1 MKNIN
6 KITINNEEIYLKKS
20 GVFGWGIVYPYR
32 IDGKINW
39 KNLISGGSWI
49 KLIIILF
56 AVLIILGGIS
66 EYSTAVK
73 MANECLNKEGIL
85 QYNFPV

>member
-1 MKNIN
+1 MKKIN

-20 GVFGWGIVYPYR
+20 GVFGWGVINPYK

-39 KNLISGGSWI
+39 KNLLIGGSWT
-49 KLIIILF
+49 KLIIII
-56 AVLIILGGIS
+56 VTILIILGCIS

-73 MANECLNKEGIL
+73 MANECLNKEGIKYYL
-85 QYNFPV
+85 PL

>member
-56 AVLIILGGIS
+56 AVLIILGCIS

-73 MANECLNKEGIL
+73 MANECLNKEGIIHYL
-85 QYNFPV
+85 PL